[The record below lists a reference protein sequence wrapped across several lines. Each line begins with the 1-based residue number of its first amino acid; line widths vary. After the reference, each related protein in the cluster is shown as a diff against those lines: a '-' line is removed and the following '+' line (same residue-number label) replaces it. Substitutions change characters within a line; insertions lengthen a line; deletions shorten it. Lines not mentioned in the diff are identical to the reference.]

1 MIYPGKEEEQTDQ
14 EEAAYGVQQD
24 RDCHYNVS
32 QREEH
37 ANEKVGREACG
48 ERKADKPLYRMER
61 DVREADRVGS
71 ACVVFLLRNN
81 GPGEPGLLTCL
92 VIPSSPCLL
101 SSNMPPR
108 GTNER
113 LDFTPILT
121 HYLFL
126 FTSVFA
132 VVSFAF

>member
-1 MIYPGKEEEQTDQ
+1 M
-14 EEAAYGVQQD
+14 
-24 RDCHYNVS
+24 H
-32 QREEH
+32 
-37 ANEKVGREACG
+37 VGRGKQINHYIGWNGMSEKLTG
-48 ERKADKPLYRMER
+48 S
-61 DVREADRVGS
+61 DRRV
-71 ACVVFLLRNN
+71 LRNN